1 MSLELTRIFQVGKK
15 KDLLGSQQQGVHLKT
30 IERGAHINPICYSQH
45 SVTGM
50 ANQIT
55 ATKISSDRRV
65 MPIGLCACK
74 RHAQR
79 YTNIQKHL

>member
-15 KDLLGSQQQGVHLKT
+15 KLLGSQQQGVHLKM
-30 IERGAHINPICYSQH
+30 IEGGAHVTPICYSQY

-55 ATKISSDRRV
+55 ATKISSDRHV
-65 MPIGLCACK
+65 D
-74 RHAQR
+74 Q
-79 YTNIQKHL
+79 